1 VQDATDEEVRQQCLR
16 DIEEKAVDTSLAT

>member
-1 VQDATDEEVRQQCLR
+1 VQDAKDEEIRQQCQR